1 MANLIEQVTAATASR
16 REMQQLWEDAI
27 VTAAVQGWSHN
38 VIARAAGVN
47 EVDVR
52 RLLRKRERRTG
63 TGDPG

>member
-1 MANLIEQVTAATASR
+1 
-16 REMQQLWEDAI
+16 MQQLWEDAI

-52 RLLRKRERRTG
+52 RVLRKRERRSG
-63 TGDPG
+63 TGDPGKEPA